1 MTSNTM
7 IINTSRGEVINEKD
21 LYTALKNNI
30 IKSALIDVLKEPEIE
45 KLSKLEKIV
54 FTAHMGS
61 MDYQART
68 NMEIEASNAVLDY
81 INNKNFENLAL
92 D

>member
-1 MTSNTM
+1 
-7 IINTSRGEVINEKD
+7 
-21 LYTALKNNI
+21 
-30 IKSALIDVLKEPEIE
+30 
-45 KLSKLEKIV
+45 
-54 FTAHMGS
+54 MGS

-81 INNKNFENLAL
+81 INNKNLKNLVL